1 MARGQFVT
9 SVDPFTAAEHGTAV
23 AESVLASLS
32 ERLRDAV
39 FARSVR
45 SEVSKARLLEGPALC
60 LVIDGMIRVSLAGPG
75 GHRFT
80 VSYLHRGDLAG
91 LARVTGRSY
100 PLQFETVTDCRLLRL
115 DEATFDDL
123 RRRHPEIGVA
133 VAAQL
138 NRHLD
143 DTLHETALGVFGHVR
158 ERLLR
163 HLLALAV
170 IEPDGPATCSI
181 THQQLADAVGA
192 ARETVSRIVSDLK
205 AAGLVDGEH
214 GAMVI
219 VDPERLRRELKT
231 SSPPASRVRDDRHGL
246 DDGGH

>member
-1 MARGQFVT
+1 VT
-9 SVDPFTAAEHGTAV
+9 SVDPFTLAEVDAAV
-23 AESVLASLS
+23 ARSVLVGLPG
-32 ERLRDAV
+32 RLRDSILAG
-39 FARSVR
+39 SIR
-45 SEVSKARLLEGPALC
+45 SEISRARLLDGPALC
-60 LVIDGMIRVSLAGPG
+60 LVVDGMIRVSLANPD

-123 RRRHPEIGVA
+123 RRRHPEVGVA

-170 IEPDGPATCSI
+170 IEPGGPATCSI

-205 AAGLVDGEH
+205 GVGLVGGEH
-214 GAMVI
+214 GALVI
-219 VDPERLRRELKT
+219 LDPERLRRELTT
-231 SSPPASRVRDDRHGL
+231 SSPPSGRVRDDRHGL